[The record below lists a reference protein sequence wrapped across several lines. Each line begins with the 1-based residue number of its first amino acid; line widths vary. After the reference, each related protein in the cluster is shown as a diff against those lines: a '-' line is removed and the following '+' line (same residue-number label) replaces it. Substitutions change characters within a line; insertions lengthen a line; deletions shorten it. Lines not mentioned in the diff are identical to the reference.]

1 MTSILHPP
9 PASIL
14 SWPFSETLWGSP
26 PSLSLLLS
34 PLKGQCHKNAE
45 FSFINQCP
53 GLAMD
58 PSVSLILYMSFK
70 VDVYK
75 HSKPW
80 LVNFRGSRSCNQS
93 EPTVYRIYLS
103 NLNPLIMYCD
113 SCGDLDDSLC
123 GTLPKQLSPR
133 DPLFSSLLQSS
144 SCNTNS
150 EIPAHHKSPSW
161 PA

>member
-1 MTSILHPP
+1 
-9 PASIL
+9 
-14 SWPFSETLWGSP
+14 
-26 PSLSLLLS
+26 
-34 PLKGQCHKNAE
+34 
-45 FSFINQCP
+45 
-53 GLAMD
+53 MD
-58 PSVSLILYMSFK
+58 PSVSLILYLSFK
-70 VDVYK
+70 VDVYNYK

-150 EIPAHHKSPSW
+150 EIPAHHKLPFMNTPTVLQVSLVASLSMCSHW
-161 PA
+161 PTSSGEVVYRCNSKSTPIWIPPVFVNNTTKP